1 MEVLKAIGAYGFLT
15 LVFMLVVGLS
25 LAFARVSTDKTKR
38 R

>member
-1 MEVLKAIGAYGFLT
+1 MTIWGALLMLFMAIT
-15 LVFMLVVGLS
+15 GLS